1 MCVTM
6 AIRLSEHTG
15 SFILNLFRSKEN
27 QLCYI
32 MFEYEHLK
40 TYNKCKIRGTFL
52 IISLKVDLTDYKLI
66 HNLEFLFIDIVVLPK
81 FLKTK

>member
-27 QLCYI
+27 QLCYTV
-32 MFEYEHLK
+32 FEYEHLK
-40 TYNKCKIRGTFL
+40 TYDKYKIRATFFNHK
-52 IISLKVDLTDYKLI
+52 LKSRPY
-66 HNLEFLFIDIVVLPK
+66 
-81 FLKTK
+81 